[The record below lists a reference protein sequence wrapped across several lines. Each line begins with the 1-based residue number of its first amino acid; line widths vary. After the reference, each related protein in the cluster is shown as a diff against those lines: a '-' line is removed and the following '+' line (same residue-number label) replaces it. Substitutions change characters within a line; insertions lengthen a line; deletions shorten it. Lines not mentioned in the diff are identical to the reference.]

1 MTVWSRDREVG
12 NWPLGI
18 AIVLWIHDH
27 LGRAACR
34 ASVSFVVTF
43 YWLGAK
49 RARGCSAEYLRTVRA
64 YMAERERAGTLPL
77 TRTAAGSIPISTSGT
92 TAPASWRRSS
102 PGAGGSG

>member
-64 YMAERERAGTLPL
+64 YMAERERDSPW
-77 TRTAAGSIPISTSGT
+77 TSRLM
-92 TAPASWRRSS
+92 PFERKPRESLSEQYLS
-102 PGAGGSG
+102 ML